1 MEKLKCENIL
11 EIERIKFILQNTEPE
26 LIKIFD
32 YIIEI
37 ANQKINDEKT
47 ILNFEL
53 EENIEPV
60 LSDHDSDD

>member
-1 MEKLKCENIL
+1 MEKLKCENIF

-37 ANQKINDEKT
+37 ANQKINDENSMIEKF
-47 ILNFEL
+47 LK
-53 EENIEPV
+53 NIE
-60 LSDHDSDD
+60 LKN

>member
-1 MEKLKCENIL
+1 MEKLKCENIF